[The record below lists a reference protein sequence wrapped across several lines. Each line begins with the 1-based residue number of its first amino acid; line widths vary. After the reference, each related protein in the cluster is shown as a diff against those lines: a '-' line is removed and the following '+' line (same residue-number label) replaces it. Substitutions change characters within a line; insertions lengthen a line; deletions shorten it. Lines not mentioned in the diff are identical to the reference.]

1 MMNIVYKRVD
11 EIIPYE
17 KNPRIND
24 AAVDAVAQS
33 IKEFGFRV
41 PIVLDKNNVIITGH
55 TRLRSAKSIG
65 LTEVPCIIAE
75 NLTPEQV
82 QAYRIADNKTGEIAE
97 WNYDLLPIELRDLQE
112 KDFDLSLLGFDTD
125 ELDRLLNGSSEE
137 NVVAEGETDADA
149 VPDVPEEPVSQ
160 PGVIYQLGKH
170 RLMCG
175 DSTRAEDVARLMNGG
190 KADLVFTDPP
200 YGVSYRGVNNPGG
213 RLWEVIENHDLRGEN
228 FRSSCLPHSKI

>member
-125 ELDRLLNGSSEE
+125 VLDRLLNGSSEE

-160 PGVIYQLGKH
+160 RGVIYQLGKH

-175 DSTRAEDVARLMNGG
+175 DSTRAEDVARLMSGG
-190 KADLVFTDPP
+190 ESGSRFHRSAVWSQLSRSEQSGRPTV
-200 YGVSYRGVNNPGG
+200 GG
-213 RLWEVIENHDLRGEN
+213 H
-228 FRSSCLPHSKI
+228 

>member
-65 LTEVPCIIAE
+65 LTEVPCIIAD

-97 WNYDLLPIELRDLQE
+97 WNYDLLPIELRDLQ
-112 KDFDLSLLGFDTD
+112 G
-125 ELDRLLNGSSEE
+125 
-137 NVVAEGETDADA
+137 
-149 VPDVPEEPVSQ
+149 
-160 PGVIYQLGKH
+160 
-170 RLMCG
+170 
-175 DSTRAEDVARLMNGG
+175 
-190 KADLVFTDPP
+190 
-200 YGVSYRGVNNPGG
+200 
-213 RLWEVIENHDLRGEN
+213 
-228 FRSSCLPHSKI
+228 RSSASTPTSLTVC

>member
-65 LTEVPCIIAE
+65 LTEVPCIIAD

-112 KDFDLSLLGFDTD
+112 KDFDLSLLSRSGTTTFCRSNCAICRKGI
-125 ELDRLLNGSSEE
+125 LIS
-137 NVVAEGETDADA
+137 
-149 VPDVPEEPVSQ
+149 
-160 PGVIYQLGKH
+160 
-170 RLMCG
+170 
-175 DSTRAEDVARLMNGG
+175 
-190 KADLVFTDPP
+190 
-200 YGVSYRGVNNPGG
+200 
-213 RLWEVIENHDLRGEN
+213 
-228 FRSSCLPHSKI
+228 RSSASTQTSLTGC